1 MNKGGKTYYS
11 LKESNELIVPDFH
24 HYFAKQS
31 LAVLILVVK
40 GWAVDDL
47 AHVRFCGL
55 QSMYIACFL
64 WCFIF
69 LHLVLAHD

>member
-47 AHVRFCGL
+47 AHVRF
-55 QSMYIACFL
+55 L
-64 WCFIF
+64 WSAEHVYRM
-69 LHLVLAHD
+69 LPLVFYFSSSCPST